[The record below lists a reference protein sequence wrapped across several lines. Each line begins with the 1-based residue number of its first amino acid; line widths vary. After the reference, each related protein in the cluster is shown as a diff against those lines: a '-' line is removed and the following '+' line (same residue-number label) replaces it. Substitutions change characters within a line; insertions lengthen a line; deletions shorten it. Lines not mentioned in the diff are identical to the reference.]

1 MQIVSSRKKNTVNG
15 QKISGIELGVNIL
28 GKILV
33 FAIVVISVYPVLWL
47 LLSSLKS
54 PGEFS
59 TSPMYALPEGFHFQN
74 YIESWSTGRM
84 GTYFKNSI
92 FATFPA
98 LFFIIVFGAGAAFAI
113 EKMRWKMNKG
123 ILLLFI
129 TGIMVPVPIVLLPL
143 FTMFYHTNLL
153 NNLFGL
159 ILVYVAFGLPLTIF
173 LFTSYFKAVP
183 DELIESA
190 VMDGASIY
198 RVFFSIAL
206 PMILNAIVTVTLVQF
221 FFVWNDLIFAMTFIS
236 DSDLRTIQTGL
247 MSFAGQYG
255 QREWGPTFASISMA
269 VLPTLFLYL
278 FLNKTI
284 MKGMT
289 SGAVKG

>member
-1 MQIVSSRKKNTVNG
+1 MELAAAKQKKKVNARH
-15 QKISGIELGVNIL
+15 VMANVL
-28 GKILV
+28 GKLLI
-33 FAIVVISVYPVLWL
+33 FAIVLIAVYPVFWL
-47 LLSSLKS
+47 LMSSLKA
-54 PGEFS
+54 PGEFGA
-59 TSPMYALPEGFHFQN
+59 SPMYALPEGFYFQN
-74 YIESWSTGRM
+74 YVEAWNTGNM

-92 FATFPA
+92 IATFPA
-98 LFFIIVFGAGAAFAI
+98 LFLIIIIGAATAFAI
-113 EKMRWKMNKG
+113 EKMQWKMKKG
-123 ILLLFI
+123 VLLLFI
-129 TGIMVPVPIVLLPL
+129 SGIMVPVPIVLLPL
-143 FTMFYHTNLL
+143 FTMFFHTGLL

-183 DELIESA
+183 NELIESA
-190 VMDGASIY
+190 VMDGANIY
-198 RVFFSIAL
+198 RIFFSIAL
-206 PMILNAIVTVTLVQF
+206 PMILNAVVTVALVQF

-236 DSDLRTIQTGL
+236 DSELRTIQTGL

-278 FLNKTI
+278 FLNRTV